1 VGSRE
6 PRVFVT
12 AEWRYL
18 AMLNYAVDPA
28 SLAPFVPAG
37 TELDFFE
44 GRTFVSLVA
53 FRFLQTRV
61 LGVSVPFH
69 ADFEEVNLRFYVRR
83 RAAEGWRRG
92 VTFIRELVPRRAV
105 ALVARLVFNENYI
118 AIPMSHQ
125 IADVGL
131 GAERRL
137 CAEYGWRHHGTTGS
151 IRMRAGG
158 TPVRPQTGSLE
169 QFITE
174 HYWGYVRQRAGGTL
188 EYEVRHDPWG
198 VWASDEAAF
207 VDEGSGLF
215 DPALSSALGR
225 KPDSAFL
232 ADGSPVRLFEGRRI
246 A

>member
-1 VGSRE
+1 M

-28 SLAPFVPAG
+28 LLSSFVPAG

-61 LGVSVPFH
+61 LGLRIPFH

-83 RAAEGWRRG
+83 RAGEGWRRG

-105 ALVARLVFNENYI
+105 ALVARLVFNENYV

-125 IADVGL
+125 IRDVGL
-131 GAERRL
+131 GADRRV
-137 CAEYGWRHHGTTGS
+137 CAEYGWRHRATAAS
-151 IRMRAGG
+151 IRMSAGG
-158 TPVRPQTGSLE
+158 TPVRPQAGSLE

-188 EYEVRHDPWG
+188 EYEVRHDSWG
-198 VWASDEAAF
+198 VWTADEAAF
-207 VDEGSGLF
+207 VDEGSGLY
-215 DPALSSALGR
+215 DPALSPALR
-225 KPDSAFL
+225 RQPDSAFL
-232 ADGSPVRLFEGRRI
+232 ADGSSIRLFEGRSVS
-246 A
+246 

>member
-1 VGSRE
+1 MGSRE

-28 SLAPFVPAG
+28 SLASFVPAG

-44 GRTFVSLVA
+44 DRTFVSLVA

-61 LGVSVPFH
+61 LGLSVPFH

-125 IADVGL
+125 IADAGL
-131 GAERRL
+131 GADRRL
-137 CAEYGWRHHGTTGS
+137 SAEYGWRHRGTTGS

-174 HYWGYVRQRAGGTL
+174 HYWGYVRQRSGGTL

-215 DPALSSALGR
+215 DPALSPALGR

-232 ADGSPVRLFEGRRI
+232 ADGSPVWLFEGRNVC
-246 A
+246 